1 MKRSVAVFG
10 WSTIIVSVLLVF
22 SQFLSLVMTD
32 SINQMAGLLNGYPGF
47 KADSFSA
54 MTDLFEYNRIWSL
67 YSICYFLV
75 TLVGGIQF
83 VRFRETGRLI
93 LEVACWVGMLNACI
107 DTTAS
112 YFFWKSMEAAMNS
125 AVGGMGMGMS
135 LQQLNPLGLGAIIVG
150 FFIWIIPSVGIAVY
164 LRRPSL
170 RALMIR
176 RQENTTLRNV

>member
-1 MKRSVAVFG
+1 
-10 WSTIIVSVLLVF
+10 
-22 SQFLSLVMTD
+22 
-32 SINQMAGLLNGYPGF
+32 
-47 KADSFSA
+47 
-54 MTDLFEYNRIWSL
+54 
-67 YSICYFLV
+67 
-75 TLVGGIQF
+75 
-83 VRFRETGRLI
+83 
-93 LEVACWVGMLNACI
+93 
-107 DTTAS
+107 
-112 YFFWKSMEAAMNS
+112 MNS